1 MWFLDVILWQ
11 CTFGIVAGVVIG
23 ALGSRALH
31 FSEAR
36 GYIQPATFLVFYFLL
51 AILASGLEARWAR
64 TTFLLPSRLVRPS
77 LGMAGG
83 QRRRKNEETQYSRP
97 ASQFEHV
104 CLLRSCYTIAQVHRG
119 CGTQSR

>member
-11 CTFGIVAGVVIG
+11 CTFGIVAGAVIE
-23 ALGSRALH
+23 ALGNRALH

-36 GYIQPATFLVFYFLL
+36 GHIQPATLLVFYFLL

-77 LGMAGG
+77 LGMAVV
-83 QRRRKNEETQYSRP
+83 QRRRKK
-97 ASQFEHV
+97 
-104 CLLRSCYTIAQVHRG
+104 
-119 CGTQSR
+119 